1 MSARPLLA
9 RLRRTRG
16 ASAAIEFALLLP
28 VVISLFGSIIDI
40 SLFVTRAH
48 VIQRVARDAAR
59 VGSATLEAGTS
70 HTGIGITT
78 ASTAQATTALLQAGL
93 PCTAGCTV
101 TSEWRTISGTKVIF
115 VSVRYR
121 YDALMGILPLLPNQ
135 IRADFTMM
143 TQQQS

>member
-1 MSARPLLA
+1 MSPRSLLA

-78 ASTAQATTALLQAGL
+78 ASTAQATSALLQAGL

-101 TSEWRTISGTKVIF
+101 TSEWRTISGTRVIF
-115 VSVRYR
+115 VSVRYP
-121 YDALMGILPLLPNQ
+121 YNALMGILPLLPPE